1 MGRSPA
7 PRLTSPQHLPL
18 GSRNGKQ
25 LDRAKQ
31 TDGNNIIPLPLLAL
45 ALCSEAGDTSE
56 LIYHSCQAEGR
67 PKVTCFF
74 DVSVL
79 IGADHPA
86 QRGEDYGSR
95 LGSLKA
101 GHRYPGEQ
109 PSCLT
114 LKLNLV

>member
-1 MGRSPA
+1 MG
-7 PRLTSPQHLPL
+7 
-18 GSRNGKQ
+18 NGKQ
-25 LDRAKQ
+25 LDRAVR

-86 QRGEDYGSR
+86 QKGEDYGGR

-101 GHRYPGEQ
+101 GHCYPGEQ

-114 LKLNLV
+114 LRLNLI